1 MNTVAASR
9 KVTPCLTWFEAA
21 FFGSQ
26 TNSIAIGAGEYHR
39 AALRYGARCSAAA
52 ITGSGTPAFFH
63 WTRSFAENADAKVCF
78 ET

>member
-1 MNTVAASR
+1 MNTVTASR
-9 KVTPCLTWFEAA
+9 KATRCFRWFAVA
-21 FFGSQ
+21 FFESQ
-26 TNSIAIGAGEYHR
+26 TNSIAIGAGEYHL

-63 WTRSFAENADAKVCF
+63 WTRSFAEKADANVCF